1 MAAGRRMGQR
11 MIALLEARR
20 AGLLTRA
27 QLAPNI
33 IAGLVV
39 GVVAMPLAMAF
50 AMASGATPAQ
60 GLYTAIVAG
69 LATSLLGGTRVQ
81 ISGPTGAFIA
91 VLAGITA
98 QYGIAGLQA
107 ATLMAGGILLIL
119 GVARLGGVI
128 RFIPSPV
135 IVGFTAG
142 IAVIIWVGQWK
153 DFFGLHPAAS
163 GLHFHEKIVVLLQ
176 ALAHPHLATTLIG
189 AGTLLLLG
197 VGNRLLGKVRG
208 MERLPAP
215 LIAMVAATAVQAF
228 GHFEGVATIG
238 SAFGGIPRE
247 LPGLSWPTLPLNAY
261 LQLVGPAFA
270 IALLGAIES
279 LLTAVVADGMTGAR
293 HDSNQELIGQGIA
306 NILSPLFGGFA
317 ATGAIART
325 ATNIRNGATSPV
337 AGLVHAVFL
346 LLVILLLA
354 PLAAHI
360 PLAALAA
367 ILFYVAW
374 NMADAPHVARV
385 MRSAPRADRLL
396 LMITFVLTVFV
407 DLVVAVNVGVVL
419 AALLFM
425 RRMADTVR
433 IEQQAFDD
441 SAGEDVVLPHSVL
454 VYRIDGPFFFG
465 AAEKLERTLER
476 LQLDVST
483 LVLRLG
489 RVPFMDATGLNT
501 LGEIVARL
509 KRRQVRVL
517 LCGIHPALRESLD
530 AAGIT
535 VEVGDANLCNDM
547 REVAA
552 RVSAP
557 LM

>member
-1 MAAGRRMGQR
+1 

-20 AGLLTRA
+20 AGLLSRA
-27 QLAPNI
+27 HLPNNLV
-33 IAGLVV
+33 AGLVV

-50 AMASGATPAQ
+50 AIASGATPAQ

-107 ATLMAGGILLIL
+107 ATLMAGVILLIL
-119 GVARLGGVI
+119 GIARLGGVI

-153 DFFGLHPAAS
+153 DFLGLHPAAS
-163 GLHFHEKIVVLLQ
+163 GLHFHEKIVVLVQ
-176 ALAHPHLATTLIG
+176 ALAHPHLPTTLIG
-189 AGTLLLLG
+189 AGTLLLLIG
-197 VGNRLLGKVRG
+197 GNRLLGKIRG

-215 LIAMVAATAVQAF
+215 LIAMLAATAAQAI
-228 GHFEGVATIG
+228 GHFDGVATIG

-247 LPGLSWPTLPLNAY
+247 LPGFSWPSLPLNAY

-279 LLTAVVADGMTGAR
+279 LLTAVVADGMTGTR
-293 HDSNQELIGQGIA
+293 HDSNQELVGQGIA

-337 AGLVHAVFL
+337 AGVVHAVFL
-346 LLVILLLA
+346 VLVIVLLA
-354 PLAAHI
+354 PFAAAI

-367 ILFYVAW
+367 ILFFVAW

-396 LMITFVLTVFV
+396 LLITFVLTVFV

-425 RRMADTVR
+425 RRMAETVR
-433 IEQQAFDD
+433 VEQQSFDD
-441 SAGEDVVLPHSVL
+441 DSDEEVRLPKSVL
-454 VYRIDGPFFFG
+454 VYRVEGPF
-465 AAEKLERTLER
+465 
-476 LQLDVST
+476 
-483 LVLRLG
+483 
-489 RVPFMDATGLNT
+489 
-501 LGEIVARL
+501 
-509 KRRQVRVL
+509 
-517 LCGIHPALRESLD
+517 
-530 AAGIT
+530 
-535 VEVGDANLCNDM
+535 
-547 REVAA
+547 
-552 RVSAP
+552 
-557 LM
+557 

>member
-1 MAAGRRMGQR
+1 
-11 MIALLEARR
+11 MIAIIEARK
-20 AGLLTRA
+20 AGLLGRA
-27 QLAPNI
+27 HLGPNLV
-33 IAGLVV
+33 AGLVV

-50 AMASGATPAQ
+50 AIASGATPAQ

-69 LATSLLGGTRVQ
+69 LVTSLLGGTRVQ

-107 ATLMAGGILLIL
+107 ATLMAGIILLIL
-119 GVARLGGVI
+119 GVAKLGGVI

-142 IAVIIWVGQWK
+142 IAVVIWVGQWK
-153 DFFGLHPAAS
+153 DFFGLQPAAS
-163 GLHFHEKIVVLLQ
+163 GLHFHEKLLALLQ
-176 ALAHPHLATTLIG
+176 ALMHPHVATTLIS
-189 AGTLLLLG
+189 AGTLMLLVG
-197 VGNRLLGKVRG
+197 GNRLFSKIPV
-208 MERLPAP
+208 MERLPGP
-215 LIAMVAATAVQAF
+215 LIAMLAATGVQVIWQF
-228 GHFEGVATIG
+228 DGVATIG

-247 LPGLSWPTLPLNAY
+247 LPGFSWPSLALGDY

-279 LLTAVVADGMTGAR
+279 LLTAVVADGMTGTR
-293 HDSNQELIGQGIA
+293 HDSNQELVGQGLA
-306 NILSPLFGGFA
+306 NIISPLFGGFA

-337 AGLVHAVFL
+337 AGIVHAGVL
-346 LLVILLLA
+346 LLVILILA

-374 NMADAPHVARV
+374 NMADAPHVTRLL
-385 MRSAPRADRLL
+385 RSAPLADRLL
-396 LMITFVLTVFV
+396 LIVTFVLTVFV

-425 RRMADTVR
+425 RRMAEAVS
-433 IEQQAFDD
+433 IEQQSFVDEAN
-441 SAGEDVVLPHSVL
+441 GEVVLPHSVL

-476 LQLDVST
+476 LQLGVQT
-483 LVLRLG
+483 VVLRLG

-501 LGEIVARL
+501 LGEIVGRL
-509 KRRQVRVL
+509 QKRHVHVL
-517 LCGIHPALRESLD
+517 LCGIHPALRQSLD
-530 AAGIT
+530 AAGISAQ
-535 VEVGDANLCNDM
+535 VGERNICANM
-547 REVAA
+547 AEVAA
-552 RVSAP
+552 RTKAGNDLSPPVA
-557 LM
+557 

>member
-1 MAAGRRMGQR
+1 

-20 AGLLTRA
+20 AGVLTRTH
-27 QLAPNI
+27 LGPNVV
-33 IAGLVV
+33 AGLVV
-39 GVVAMPLAMAF
+39 GIVAMPLAMAF

-98 QYGIAGLQA
+98 QYGVAGLQA
-107 ATLMAGGILLIL
+107 ATLMAGIILLIL
-119 GVARLGGVI
+119 GVVRLGGVI

-142 IAVIIWVGQWK
+142 IGLIIFVGQWK

-163 GLHFHEKIVVLLQ
+163 GLHFHEKLVVLVH
-176 ALAHPHLATTLIG
+176 ALAHPHTATTLIG
-189 AGTLLLLG
+189 AGTLLLLA
-197 VGNRLLGKVRG
+197 VGNRLLGKIRG

-215 LIAMVAATAVQAF
+215 LLAMVAATAAQVIGQF
-228 GHFEGVATIG
+228 DGVATIG

-247 LPGLSWPTLPLNAY
+247 LPGFAWPRLPLDAY

-279 LLTAVVADGMTGAR
+279 LLTAVVADGMTGTR
-293 HDSNQELIGQGIA
+293 HDSNQELVGQGIA

-325 ATNIRNGATSPV
+325 ATNIRNGATSPL
-337 AGLVHAVFL
+337 AGTIHSLFL

-367 ILFYVAW
+367 ILFFVAW
-374 NMADAPHVARV
+374 NMADAPHVVRV
-385 MRSAPRADRLL
+385 LRTAPRADRLL
-396 LMITFVLTVFV
+396 LVVTFLLTVFV
-407 DLVVAVNVGVVL
+407 DLVVAVNAGVVL

-425 RRMADTVR
+425 RRMAESVR
-433 IEQQAFDD
+433 IEQQPFDD
-441 SAGEDVVLPHSVL
+441 SAGEDVVLPHHVL

-476 LQLDVST
+476 VQLDVST

-489 RVPFMDATGLNT
+489 RVPFMDATGLST
-501 LGEIVARL
+501 VGEIVGRMQ
-509 KRRQVRVL
+509 RRHVKVL
-517 LCGIHPALRESLD
+517 LCGIHPALRKLLD
-530 AAGIT
+530 GSGIT
-535 VEVGDANLCNDM
+535 AQVGAENLCNDM

-552 RVSAP
+552 RVSEHRV
-557 LM
+557 